1 MTQVFF
7 ITYFI
12 LLDVV
17 RVLKTRHFY
26 YKINDFT
33 HRIKLYPVEWG
44 YGPGRSDVTLAPL
57 LHPYMDTAMI
67 ETLLQA
73 IMEQLDQP
81 KKDVEHNLRALL
93 NEAVSK
99 MDLVSKDEIE
109 RQRTALNNANLRLN
123 ELLKQVE
130 ALEIKIKNNK

>member
-1 MTQVFF
+1 
-7 ITYFI
+7 
-12 LLDVV
+12 
-17 RVLKTRHFY
+17 
-26 YKINDFT
+26 
-33 HRIKLYPVEWG
+33 
-44 YGPGRSDVTLAPL
+44 
-57 LHPYMDTAMI
+57 MI

-73 IMEQLDQP
+73 IMEQIEQP

-99 MDLVSKDEIE
+99 MDLVSKDAIE

-130 ALEIKIKNNK
+130 ALEIKIYNNK

>member
-1 MTQVFF
+1 M
-7 ITYFI
+7 
-12 LLDVV
+12 
-17 RVLKTRHFY
+17 
-26 YKINDFT
+26 
-33 HRIKLYPVEWG
+33 
-44 YGPGRSDVTLAPL
+44 PL
-57 LHPYMDTAMI
+57 LHPYMGTAMI

-99 MDLVSKDEIE
+99 MDLVSKEEIE
-109 RQRTALNNANLRLN
+109 RQRTALNHANLRLN

>member
-1 MTQVFF
+1 M
-7 ITYFI
+7 
-12 LLDVV
+12 
-17 RVLKTRHFY
+17 
-26 YKINDFT
+26 
-33 HRIKLYPVEWG
+33 G
-44 YGPGRSDVTLAPL
+44 
-57 LHPYMDTAMI
+57 TAMI

-99 MDLVSKDEIE
+99 MDLVSKEEIE

>member
-1 MTQVFF
+1 
-7 ITYFI
+7 
-12 LLDVV
+12 
-17 RVLKTRHFY
+17 
-26 YKINDFT
+26 
-33 HRIKLYPVEWG
+33 
-44 YGPGRSDVTLAPL
+44 
-57 LHPYMDTAMI
+57 MI

-81 KKDVEHNLRALL
+81 KKDIEHNLRALL

-99 MDLVSKDEIE
+99 IDLVSKEEIE

>member
-1 MTQVFF
+1 
-7 ITYFI
+7 
-12 LLDVV
+12 
-17 RVLKTRHFY
+17 
-26 YKINDFT
+26 
-33 HRIKLYPVEWG
+33 
-44 YGPGRSDVTLAPL
+44 
-57 LHPYMDTAMI
+57 MI

-73 IMEQLDQP
+73 IMEQIEQP

-123 ELLKQVE
+123 ELLKLVE
-130 ALEIKIKNNK
+130 ALELKIQNKK

>member
-1 MTQVFF
+1 
-7 ITYFI
+7 
-12 LLDVV
+12 
-17 RVLKTRHFY
+17 
-26 YKINDFT
+26 
-33 HRIKLYPVEWG
+33 
-44 YGPGRSDVTLAPL
+44 
-57 LHPYMDTAMI
+57 MI

-99 MDLVSKDEIE
+99 MDLVSKEEIE